1 MCDFWL
7 SLFLFSATFNTALI
21 LAEPLQRAAPCRQCC
36 QGSGAK
42 TQQGLKSAVLGMNV
56 VGCHLCHL
64 LVRQK
69 LKPGEVLL
77 GGIAAFLHT
86 SSLLRPVRGEGVRHT
101 AARLI
106 FEDGAGTR
114 SELRKRHVKCYFC
127 LRFYP
132 SFTGKMQPFWYP
144 GDFSLTGPSVTRPMG
159 PRQSRDLPTLIPLPR
174 TLTRDIVSA
183 PEAPAGQSTYQGW
196 DKRKVIG

>member
-1 MCDFWL
+1 MC
-7 SLFLFSATFNTALI
+7 
-21 LAEPLQRAAPCRQCC
+21 
-36 QGSGAK
+36 
-42 TQQGLKSAVLGMNV
+42 

-86 SSLLRPVRGEGVRHT
+86 SSLLRPARGEGVRHT

-106 FEDGAGTR
+106 FEDGVGTR

-132 SFTGKMQPFWYP
+132 SFTGKMFWYF

-159 PRQSRDLPTLIPLPR
+159 PLIPLPH
-174 TLTRDIVSA
+174 TLTHDIVSA
-183 PEAPAGQSTYQGW
+183 PEVPAGQSTYQRW
-196 DKRKVIG
+196 DKRKVRG